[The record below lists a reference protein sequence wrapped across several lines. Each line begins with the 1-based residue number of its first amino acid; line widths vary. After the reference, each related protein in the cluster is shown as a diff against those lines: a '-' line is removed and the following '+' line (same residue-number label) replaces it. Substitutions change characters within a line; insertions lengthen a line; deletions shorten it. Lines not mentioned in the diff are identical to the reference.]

1 MKEEVRLEVAS
12 LIYFICYDRNALRRS
27 LLEPRESGLLGGK
40 PEEESWQVSE
50 FWQTADEQTKKVV
63 PMRGDSEVT
72 LPGFKSLP
80 LSWCW

>member
-1 MKEEVRLEVAS
+1 MRLEVAS
-12 LIYFICYDRNALRRS
+12 LIYFTCYDRNGLRRS
-27 LLEPRESGLLGGK
+27 LLVPRESELPGGSQK
-40 PEEESWQVSE
+40 KSPGMCQNSGRQLMNRL
-50 FWQTADEQTKKVV
+50 KKVV